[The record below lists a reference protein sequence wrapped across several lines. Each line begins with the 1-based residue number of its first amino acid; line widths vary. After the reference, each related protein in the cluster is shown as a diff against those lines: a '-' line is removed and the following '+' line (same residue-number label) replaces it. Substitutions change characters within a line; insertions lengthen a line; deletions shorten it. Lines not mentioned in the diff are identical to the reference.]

1 MRAFLK
7 HVIEALT
14 EDHNQI
20 AITEVAG
27 LKSTIYEVRLSKP
40 DFGKVIG
47 KNGKTISA
55 IRAIA
60 GAVAAKDGR
69 RITVE
74 VVD

>member
-7 HVIEALT
+7 TVIEALT

-27 LKSTIYEVRLSKP
+27 QKSTIYEIRLSKP
-40 DFGKVIG
+40 DFGKIIG

-60 GAVAAKDGR
+60 GAVAARDGR
-69 RITVE
+69 RVTVE

>member
-7 HVIEALT
+7 TVIEALT

-27 LKSTIYEVRLSKP
+27 QKSTIYEIRLSKP
-40 DFGKVIG
+40 DFGKIIG

-60 GAVAAKDGR
+60 GAVAAKDAR
-69 RITVE
+69 RVTVE